1 MSRCDTTWGL
11 VSTSVCVELV
21 CLNTCAIS
29 LGPVQMSVYGAGVHD
44 CVWYGFGA
52 GARECIGP
60 GVCVSVRGGSLV
72 CMRVCGVSMGL
83 LWGTVL
89 TSGSRVGSALP

>member
-1 MSRCDTTWGL
+1 M
-11 VSTSVCVELV
+11 CVELV

-29 LGPVQMSVYGAGVHD
+29 LGLMQRGVYGAGVHD
-44 CVWYGFGA
+44 CVWYVNA
-52 GARECIGP
+52 CGP

-72 CMRVCGVSMGL
+72 CMRVCGMSMGL

-89 TSGSRVGSALP
+89 TSGSRAGSAPP